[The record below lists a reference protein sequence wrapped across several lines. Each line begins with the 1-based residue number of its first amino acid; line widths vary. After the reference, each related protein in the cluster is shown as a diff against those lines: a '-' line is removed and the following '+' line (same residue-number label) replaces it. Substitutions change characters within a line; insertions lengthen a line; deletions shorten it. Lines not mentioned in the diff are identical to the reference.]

1 MLDAQTI
8 ATVKAT
14 IPLLVETGPKLTA
27 HFYDR
32 MFTHNPELK
41 EIFNMSNQRN
51 GDQREALFN
60 AIAAYASNIEN
71 LPALLP
77 AVEKIAQK
85 HTSFQIKPE
94 QYNIVGAH
102 LLATLDEMFSP
113 GQEVLDAWG
122 KAYGVLAGVFINRE
136 AEIYQDNANK
146 TGGWEGTR
154 AFRIVKKTP
163 RSELITSFEMEPVDG
178 QPVADYQPGQYLA
191 VWLKPED
198 FEYQEIRQYSLTRK
212 PDGKGYRIA
221 VKRENGG
228 QVSSWLHNAAKE
240 GDVVHLAAP
249 AGDFFL
255 NVTPQTPVTLISG
268 GVGQTPML
276 AMLDT
281 LSKNRH
287 PAQVNW
293 FHAAEN
299 GSVHAF
305 ADEVKTLGSAL
316 PNFTSH
322 LWYRTPTDTDRQS
335 GAFDSEGLMALSAL
349 ADKLQDPQMQFY
361 LCGPVAFMQHAAKQ
375 LVELGINA
383 DSIHYECFGPHKVL

>member
-94 QYNIVGAH
+94 QYNIVGEH

-122 KAYGVLAGVFINRE
+122 KAYGVLANVFINRE
-136 AEIYQDNANK
+136 AEIYNENASK
-146 TGGWEGTR
+146 
-154 AFRIVKKTP
+154 
-163 RSELITSFEMEPVDG
+163 PVVG
-178 QPVADYQPGQYLA
+178 KVLA
-191 VWLKPED
+191 ISALWLKH
-198 FEYQEIRQYSLTRK
+198 R
-212 PDGKGYRIA
+212 
-221 VKRENGG
+221 
-228 QVSSWLHNAAKE
+228 AAR
-240 GDVVHLAAP
+240 LSP
-249 AGDFFL
+249 ASNWSRSTVAQWQNTVRG
-255 NVTPQTPVTLISG
+255 NIS
-268 GVGQTPML
+268 
-276 AMLDT
+276 A
-281 LSKNRH
+281 
-287 PAQVNW
+287 
-293 FHAAEN
+293 
-299 GSVHAF
+299 
-305 ADEVKTLGSAL
+305 
-316 PNFTSH
+316 
-322 LWYRTPTDTDRQS
+322 S
-335 GAFDSEGLMALSAL
+335 G
-349 ADKLQDPQMQFY
+349 
-361 LCGPVAFMQHAAKQ
+361 
-375 LVELGINA
+375 
-383 DSIHYECFGPHKVL
+383 

>member
-32 MFTHNPELK
+32 IFTHNPELK

-163 RSELITSFEMEPVDG
+163 RSDLITSFEMEPVDG

-240 GDVVHLAAP
+240 GDVVYLAAP

-375 LVELGINA
+375 LVELGVNA

>member
-94 QYNIVGAH
+94 QYNIVGEH

-113 GQEVLDAWG
+113 GQ
-122 KAYGVLAGVFINRE
+122 
-136 AEIYQDNANK
+136 
-146 TGGWEGTR
+146 
-154 AFRIVKKTP
+154 
-163 RSELITSFEMEPVDG
+163 
-178 QPVADYQPGQYLA
+178 YLG
-191 VWLKPED
+191 VWLKPEG
-198 FEYQEIRQYSLTRK
+198 FPHQEIRQYSLTRK

-221 VKRENGG
+221 VKREEGG
-228 QVSSWLHNAAKE
+228 QVSNWLHNHANV
-240 GDVVHLAAP
+240 GDVVKLVAP
-249 AGDFFL
+249 AGDFFMA
-255 NVTPQTPVTLISG
+255 VADDTPVTLIST

-281 LSKNRH
+281 LAKAGH
-287 PAQVNW
+287 TAQVNW

-299 GSVHAF
+299 GEVHAF
-305 ADEVKTLGSAL
+305 ADEVKELGQSL
-316 PNFTSH
+316 PRFTAH
-322 LWYRTPTDTDRQS
+322 TWYRQPSEADRAKGQ
-335 GAFDSEGLMALSAL
+335 FDSEGLMDLS
-349 ADKLQDPQMQFY
+349 KLEGAFSDPTMQFY
-361 LCGPVAFMQHAAKQ
+361 LCGPVGFMQFTAKQ
-375 LVELGINA
+375 LVDLGVKQEN
-383 DSIHYECFGPHKVL
+383 IHYECFGPHKVL